1 MDYFLIY
8 TLVYSIYIFCIY
20 IKFQICVLFNSCQS
34 PLPLSNDV
42 GDFSYG
48 TMLTPYLYLSDKQ
61 NYFRLNSISVNISNG
76 ELHLFRIDRQFEKE
90 T

>member
-1 MDYFLIY
+1 MDYFLLY
-8 TLVYSIYIFCIY
+8 SLVYSIYIFCIY

-34 PLPLSNDV
+34 PFPLSNDV
-42 GDFSYG
+42 GDFSYE

-76 ELHLFRIDRQFEKE
+76 KLHLFRIDPQL
-90 T
+90 

>member
-20 IKFQICVLFNSCQS
+20 IKFQILFNSCQS
-34 PLPLSNDV
+34 SFPLSNDV
-42 GDFSYG
+42 GDFIWNNVNSVSISI
-48 TMLTPYLYLSDKQ
+48 SDKQ

-76 ELHLFRIDRQFEKE
+76 KLHLFRIDPQL
-90 T
+90 

>member
-34 PLPLSNDV
+34 PFPLSNDV
-42 GDFSYG
+42 GDFIWNNVNSVSISI
-48 TMLTPYLYLSDKQ
+48 SDKQ

-76 ELHLFRIDRQFEKE
+76 ELHLFRIDPQL
-90 T
+90 